1 MKKVLFFL
9 FCFSTMQILAQEKKS
24 SLTAILFD
32 YTHQFPMADLQE
44 SFGDNSS
51 IGISVIRKTTD
62 NWLFGMDG
70 SYIFGEKVKNE
81 NLFDNIATEDGSIIN
96 EDGLFANILT
106 FERGFSAF
114 LLGGKA
120 FTFAESNASGIYVVV
135 GIGYMQHKIR
145 IQTQEDF
152 IPHLSEEYK
161 KGYDRLSGGISMKV
175 NANYMYFSK
184 KNNIKFVAGVELI
197 KGWTK
202 NLRAYNFDEMQYT
215 SDSNRNDILLG
226 IKAGFIIPIF
236 KKNTE
241 EFHYR

>member
-44 SFGDNSS
+44 NFGDNSS
-51 IGISVIRKTTD
+51 IGMSVIRKKAD
-62 NWLFGMDG
+62 NWLFGFDG
-70 SYIFGEKVKNE
+70 SYIFGSKIKAE
-81 NLFDNIATEDGSIIN
+81 NLFDGVATENGEIIN
-96 EDGLFANILT
+96 EDGLFANVIT
-106 FERGFSAF
+106 FERGFSTF

-120 FTFAESNASGIYVVV
+120 FTFAENNESGIYLLG

-152 IPHLSEEYK
+152 IPHLDDEYK
-161 KGYDRLSGGISMKV
+161 KGYDRLSGGFSMKL

-184 KNNIKFVAGVELI
+184 RNNIKLYAGLELI
-197 KGWTK
+197 KGWPK
-202 NLRAYNFDEMQYT
+202 NLRSYNFDEMTYT
-215 SDSNRNDILLG
+215 STNYRNDILLG
-226 IKAGFIIPIF
+226 VKVGVIIPIL
-236 KKNTE
+236 KRNQE